1 MCSQN
6 IKHLSRVHS
15 DLICVCCHPATKT
28 TDKSSKHNPTLQPH
42 RYTLPT
48 NNMPQSTDVIASNP
62 MAQAPPLVSKS
73 RTNEPNGFIAFPGLS
88 ASFSRARP
96 FALLL
101 LCFPSLPF
109 HTSNKYT
116 KRSNN
121 TQWSEH
127 ANVEPKSP
135 RRRNCSR
142 FLRIVRRKKSEFYL

>member
-1 MCSQN
+1 
-6 IKHLSRVHS
+6 
-15 DLICVCCHPATKT
+15 
-28 TDKSSKHNPTLQPH
+28 
-42 RYTLPT
+42 
-48 NNMPQSTDVIASNP
+48 MPQSTDVIASNP

-88 ASFSRARP
+88 ASFSRRARP

-127 ANVEPKSP
+127 ANVELKSP

-142 FLRIVRRKKSEFYL
+142 FLRTVRRKKSEFYLFDVIFSESRARRVLSAHRSIKIACRVDEEALMNQEEEFCGKDQN